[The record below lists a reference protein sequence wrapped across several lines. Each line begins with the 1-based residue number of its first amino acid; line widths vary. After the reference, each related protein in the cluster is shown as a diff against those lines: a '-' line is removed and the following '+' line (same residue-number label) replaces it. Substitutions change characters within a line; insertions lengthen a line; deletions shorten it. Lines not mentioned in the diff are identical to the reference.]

1 MTQEIKALIEL
12 TWRAQQ
18 QNIKS
23 VLATVVA
30 LKGSSYR
37 RPGVRMLIQ
46 ENGKTFGAVS
56 GGCVERE
63 VQKQAN
69 SVLETNIPKMITYDG
84 RFRLGC
90 EGVIY
95 ILIEPIKITLD
106 LKATFD
112 DVVNERKFF
121 ECETFYS
128 KIEGANKAYGSQFI
142 FSETRF
148 LLRENFT
155 VSKTKDSFKQS
166 FSPAFQLYLFGAEH
180 DAVHLCKAAANLG
193 WHVIVV
199 APPDESKTKNY
210 FEGAHEF
217 ITPTFE
223 TLDVSLID
231 KQTAVM
237 LMTHS
242 FNKDIQYLLALANTS
257 PAYFGILGPKERKE
271 SLLEKVLDFNPE
283 ISIEFIEQIHG
294 PAGINIG
301 AESAEEISVS
311 ILAEILTV
319 IRNQKP
325 FHLKEK
331 IGRIHD

>member
-180 DAVHLCKAAANLG
+180 DAVHLCRAAANLG
-193 WHVIVV
+193 WQVIVV

-271 SLLEKVLDFNPE
+271 SLLEKALDFNPE

-319 IRNQKP
+319 VRNQKP
-325 FHLKEK
+325 VHLKEK

>member
-1 MTQEIKALIEL
+1 MTQEITALIEL

-69 SVLETNIPKMITYDG
+69 SVLETDIPKMITYDG

-95 ILIEPIKITLD
+95 ILIEPIKITED

-148 LLRENFT
+148 LLRENFNI
-155 VSKTKDSFKQS
+155 SKIKDSFKQS

-193 WHVIVV
+193 WQVIVV

-271 SLLEKVLDFNPE
+271 SLLEKALDFNPE

-319 IRNQKP
+319 VRNQKP
-325 FHLKEK
+325 VHLKEK